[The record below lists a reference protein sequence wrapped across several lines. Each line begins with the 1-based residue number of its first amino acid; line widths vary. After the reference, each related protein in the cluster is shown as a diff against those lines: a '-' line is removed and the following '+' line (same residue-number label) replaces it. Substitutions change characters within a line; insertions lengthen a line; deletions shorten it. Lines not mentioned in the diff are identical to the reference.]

1 MIKRTIKLALY
12 GFFIGMA
19 IGNMILIISS
29 LADGGGSITFSR
41 ELLRLGGSA
50 AGAFAVETV
59 FSGLHGAICMAG
71 VILYDLES
79 WSMTRVVITH
89 YLIIMASY
97 LSVGAMLGWYS
108 FDPLTILMMAALMAL
123 GYFIVW
129 IIMYLRYNA
138 EVGALNEM
146 INKKQQ

>member
-19 IGNMILIISS
+19 IGNMILIIIS
-29 LADGGGSITFSR
+29 LADGGGSIIFSR

-50 AGAFAVETV
+50 AGALAAETA
-59 FSGLHGAICMAG
+59 FSGIHGAICMAG

-97 LSVGAMLGWYS
+97 LSIGALLGWYS
-108 FDPLTILMMAALMAL
+108 FDPLTILMIAAMMAL

-129 IIMYLRYNA
+129 IIMYLRYHA

-146 INKKQQ
+146 INRKN